1 MVVRDNLQPSPL
13 NGAALSVEPQ
23 EHTTILLHQGE
34 LDRNCTR
41 ISALQEQRPPIGRPT
56 HKLMIKQVEV
66 EEISSR
72 NDRSRQPA
80 IGSLEESYSVPLS
93 YRDTQEYIRSIAG

>member
-1 MVVRDNLQPSPL
+1 
-13 NGAALSVEPQ
+13 
-23 EHTTILLHQGE
+23 
-34 LDRNCTR
+34 
-41 ISALQEQRPPIGRPT
+41 
-56 HKLMIKQVEV
+56 MIKQVEV